1 MCCFQ
6 GLKIQLNKVTATPVV
21 TSQEYLVVML
31 LLCLLDVAV
40 RNIKNVNEEKPIQKN
55 SEIKRLSSFS
65 SQLSHLWVTTSKLY
79 NSPFSCLGTCF
90 FNY

>member
-55 SEIKRLSSFS
+55 SEIKRL
-65 SQLSHLWVTTSKLY
+65 
-79 NSPFSCLGTCF
+79 F
-90 FNY
+90 FIL